1 VTVVLMMVAMMTPG
15 ALPATISHVRV
26 AGGPRTAP
34 LFVGTYL
41 GIWAL
46 VGLAVYALY
55 RQPSPAV
62 AGTIVIAA
70 GVYELTPIK
79 QRFRQRCQAAVHS
92 GLDFG
97 LCCLGSSIGLMAV
110 LVAINMMSIPWMA
123 AIAAVVVAQKMFRKR
138 TAVDVALGLAIVAVG
153 VLVVIDPSSV
163 PALNNQSM

>member
-1 VTVVLMMVAMMTPG
+1 VLMMVAMMTPG
-15 ALPATISHVRV
+15 ALPATISHVRTA
-26 AGGPRTAP
+26 AGTRTAP
-34 LFVGTYL
+34 VFVGAYL

-46 VGLAVYALY
+46 VGFAVSALY
-55 RQPSPAV
+55 RQPSTVV

-79 QRFRQRCQAAVHS
+79 QRFRQRCRAAVHS

-97 LCCLGSSIGLMAV
+97 LCCLGSSIGLMLV

-123 AIAAVVVAQKMFRKR
+123 AIAAVVVAQKIFREK
-138 TAVDVALGLAIVAVG
+138 TAVDVALALAIVAVG
-153 VLVVIDPSSV
+153 VLIVGDPSLV